1 MSQRAAWWRTMVNV
15 FAWLRERRLGWLSP
29 VVFLLLGLGGLL
41 ALAAAA
47 PAISPFVYLLF

>member
-1 MSQRAAWWRTMVNV
+1 MSQRVAWWRSLVNV
-15 FAWLRERRLGWLSP
+15 ARWLRERRLGWLAP
-29 VVFLLLGLGGLL
+29 VVVLLLGLGGLL

>member
-15 FAWLRERRLGWLSP
+15 LGWLRERKLGWLSP
-29 VVFLLLGLGGLL
+29 VVFLVLGLGGLL